1 MQVALLIDL
10 PPTAAYH
17 RATVDALGHAAAA
30 AGRPLGL
37 GVFTTDDPM
46 FDRTLDGWDA
56 VVIGPG
62 SPYRDEVAVWSI
74 VRSARERGVP
84 LVGT

>member
-1 MQVALLIDL
+1 MRVALLIEL
-10 PPTAAYH
+10 PPDAAYH
-17 RATVDALGHAAAA
+17 RATVEALRHATDALGHE
-30 AGRPLGL
+30 LDL
-37 GVFTTDDPM
+37 GVHTTDALT
-46 FDRTLDGWDA
+46 FDADLDGVDG

-62 SPYRDEVAVWSI
+62 SPYRDETAAWSV

>member
-1 MQVALLIDL
+1 MRVALLIDL
-10 PPTAAYH
+10 SPDAEYH
-17 RATVDALGHAAAA
+17 RATVDALGHAANA
-30 AGRPLGL
+30 LGHELDL
-37 GVFTTDDPM
+37 GVHTTDALAFGAD
-46 FDRTLDGWDA
+46 LDGIDG

-62 SPYRDEVAVWSI
+62 SPYRDEAAAWAV